1 MIAGTFIIM
10 LFLFVT
16 LQFLLNNNEDVKVL
30 SSIKQHQIGK
40 VGLVEHV
47 GIVGDQLT
55 EKDLWLN

>member
-1 MIAGTFIIM
+1 M
-10 LFLFVT
+10 LLLFVT
-16 LQFLLNNNEDVKVL
+16 RQFLLNNDEDVKVL
-30 SSIKQHQIGK
+30 SSVKQRRIGK